1 MESRGPD
8 ARGAKPDWLRV
19 RLPSGPDAAAL
30 GRRLRRLR
38 LNTVCE
44 EARCPNLGECWGRGT
59 ATVMILGDTCTRNCR
74 FCAVSTGDPGGA
86 LDPGEPGRVA
96 TAVAEAGLGYVVLT
110 SVDRDDLPDGG
121 AGRFADTIRAVRRAA
136 PGTRIEALIPDYC
149 GGELAAVT
157 EAGPDVLAHNVE
169 VVRRLTPVVRD
180 RRASWDRS
188 LATLKEAR
196 ALAPAIPTKSS
207 LLVGLGE
214 TRGELGEALREL
226 RAAGVAMVTLGQYL
240 RPTAWHAEV
249 VRYVTPPEFAEIES
263 EARGMGFEFVASG
276 PLVRSSYRAE
286 ELAARGGLTCG
297 GA

>member
-1 MESRGPD
+1 
-8 ARGAKPDWLRV
+8 
-19 RLPSGPDAAAL
+19 
-30 GRRLRRLR
+30 
-38 LNTVCE
+38 
-44 EARCPNLGECWGRGT
+44 
-59 ATVMILGDTCTRNCR
+59 MILGDTCTRNCR
-74 FCAVSTGDPGGA
+74 FCAVATGDPGGA
-86 LDPGEPGRVA
+86 LDTGEPERVA
-96 TAVAEAGLGYVVLT
+96 TAVAEAGLRYVVLT

-121 AGRFADTIRAVRRAA
+121 ARHFAATICAVRRAA
-136 PGTRIEALIPDYC
+136 PGTRVEALIPDYA
-149 GGELAAVT
+149 GGALAAVT
-157 EAGPDVLAHNVE
+157 EAAPDVLAHNVE

-188 LATLKEAR
+188 LATLEEAR
-196 ALAPAIPTKSS
+196 ALAPTIPTKSS

-214 TRGELGEALREL
+214 TREELGEALGEL

-249 VRYVTPPEFAEIES
+249 ARYVTPQEFAEIEA